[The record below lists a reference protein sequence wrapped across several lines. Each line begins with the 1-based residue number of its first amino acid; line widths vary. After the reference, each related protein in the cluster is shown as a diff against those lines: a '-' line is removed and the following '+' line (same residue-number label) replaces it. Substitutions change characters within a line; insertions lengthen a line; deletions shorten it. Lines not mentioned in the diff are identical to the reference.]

1 MNSILVSI
9 DGSAPA
15 TRALSLAIRLAGAL
29 GARLT
34 IVHVQ
39 SEVPARQQLQGYL
52 EHLLRLPESQRD
64 QAEIDRIE
72 EILAKAEN
80 DPGRWLLP
88 EAEQTARLR
97 GVGEVCC
104 ERFDGDPAR
113 LILRAARESQAEMI
127 VVGRRGLGGF
137 KAALLGS
144 VSRQVTEAATCPVLT
159 VP

>member
-1 MNSILVSI
+1 MNSILVCI

-15 TRALSLAIRLAGAL
+15 TRALSLAIRLAAPL

-39 SEVPARQQLQGYL
+39 SQVPARQQLRGYL
-52 EHLLRLPESQRD
+52 DHLLRLPPSERD
-64 QAEIDRIE
+64 QAEIDRLE

-80 DPGRWLLP
+80 DPSGWLLP
-88 EAEQTARLR
+88 QAEQTARLR
-97 GVGEVCC
+97 GVGEVRC
-104 ERFDGDPAR
+104 ERLDGDPAQ
-113 LILRAARESQAEMI
+113 LILRAARESQAGMI
-127 VVGRRGLGGF
+127 VVGRRGLGGI

-144 VSRQVTEAATCPVLT
+144 VSRQVTEAAPCPVLT